1 MIDDED
7 FGFECI
13 PLQTVCND
21 DDTDNDDIYFL
32 DEFGNYVF
40 PVSTPTIPGSC
51 SCPPSAE
58 DLAANSRRVSQ
69 VMNDLFRTSKGGLTS
84 KGGSIGSMPAC
95 GPRDSSSNPAW
106 GKLV

>member
-1 MIDDED
+1 MQLLPEEELDGPVIEDED

-21 DDTDNDDIYFL
+21 DDDDNDDIYFL

-69 VMNDLFRTSKGGLTS
+69 VRNHCKQTGGGETRSMFVQRYVGTCMKG
-84 KGGSIGSMPAC
+84 
-95 GPRDSSSNPAW
+95 
-106 GKLV
+106 